1 MADEET
7 ETNIFG
13 DGVENRGVDD
23 DDEIE
28 MRNLNPYDSSSRRG
42 SEDTTYR
49 SSHSKTYGE
58 TSFIEGIDEHT
69 PLITKESKRDEAWD
83 EIRRKF
89 PKVSTS
95 KFTATLDD
103 IGRVFVKLIRSNAK
117 PAPLFNK
124 DGEVNKKLPETII
137 KALGT
142 PSEDIIRANEEEITR
157 RKNKIKEL
165 QASRETASENQRE
178 EIDAN
183 IEEQQNE
190 ISRLE
195 AENEHIEERMSLR
208 DRVKLIF
215 KKYGLTVFAVV
226 SAVGLVIGVVVSNLK
241 KGLTSL
247 GKGVGGE
254 LKTIGKKIGEILP
267 GMIGAIASFVFKT
280 AGEAVGFLVKHAWLL
295 ILAAV
300 TIMIEKLK
308 KRNKARNKVLKV
320 IKMKFITVKSKQTT
334 ASVDLVPPLVLG
346 DKQRISLVDIRIPEQ
361 YFEFTDDQ
369 AIGDENRFKKKLKI
383 IKLSKHLGK
392 YNARRL
398 QQVLHGDSLKA
409 ELGLEISIT
418 DKAAYLTTQ
427 SKEIIVSSELTK
439 NFNIPRES
447 KPYSAVKISGDEKY
461 FVYCDLVEEN
471 NSLLS
476 RENNAA
482 RVMPSKL
489 LAVAPKSE
497 SGVYPELLIP
507 AEKRVINNITLRIE
521 NEKFEVPDFN
531 DEPIIYGLK
540 IS

>member
-58 TSFIEGIDEHT
+58 SRTYGETSFIEGTDEHT
-69 PLITKESKRDEAWD
+69 PLITKEKENRDKAWD

-142 PSEDIIRANEEEITR
+142 PSKDIIRANEEEISR
-157 RKNKIKEL
+157 RENKIDEL
-165 QASRETASENQRE
+165 NDSLETASENQRE
-178 EIDAN
+178 QIVAN

-195 AENEHIEERMSLR
+195 AENERIEEQMSLR

-215 KKYGLTVFAVV
+215 KKYGFTVFAVV
-226 SAVGLVIGVVVSNLK
+226 SAVGLVIGVIVSNLQ

-247 GKGVGGE
+247 GKGVGGA
-254 LKTIGKKIGEILP
+254 LKNIGKKIGEILP

-280 AGEAVGFLVKHAWLL
+280 AGEAVGFLAKHAWLL

-308 KRNKARNKVLKV
+308 KRNK
-320 IKMKFITVKSKQTT
+320 
-334 ASVDLVPPLVLG
+334 
-346 DKQRISLVDIRIPEQ
+346 
-361 YFEFTDDQ
+361 
-369 AIGDENRFKKKLKI
+369 
-383 IKLSKHLGK
+383 
-392 YNARRL
+392 
-398 QQVLHGDSLKA
+398 
-409 ELGLEISIT
+409 GL
-418 DKAAYLTTQ
+418 
-427 SKEIIVSSELTK
+427 
-439 NFNIPRES
+439 
-447 KPYSAVKISGDEKY
+447 
-461 FVYCDLVEEN
+461 
-471 NSLLS
+471 
-476 RENNAA
+476 
-482 RVMPSKL
+482 
-489 LAVAPKSE
+489 
-497 SGVYPELLIP
+497 
-507 AEKRVINNITLRIE
+507 
-521 NEKFEVPDFN
+521 
-531 DEPIIYGLK
+531 
-540 IS
+540 

>member
-1 MADEET
+1 MDIDET

-28 MRNLNPYDSSSRRG
+28 MRNLNPYDSSLRRG

-69 PLITKESKRDEAWD
+69 PLITKESKRDEAW
-83 EIRRKF
+83 ERIRSKF
-89 PKVSTS
+89 PKVNTS

-124 DGEVNKKLPETII
+124 DGEVNEKLPETII

-157 RKNKIKEL
+157 REKKIEEL
-165 QASRETASENQRE
+165 KASRETASENQRE
-178 EIDAN
+178 QIDAN

-195 AENEHIEERMSLR
+195 AENEIIEERMSLR

-215 KKYGLTVFAVV
+215 KKYGFTVFAVV
-226 SAVGLVIGVVVSNLK
+226 SAVGLVIGVIVNNLK

-247 GKGVGGE
+247 GKGVEGA

-280 AGEAVGFLVKHAWLL
+280 AGEAVGFLVKNAWLL

-308 KRNKARNKVLKV
+308 SRRA
-320 IKMKFITVKSKQTT
+320 
-334 ASVDLVPPLVLG
+334 
-346 DKQRISLVDIRIPEQ
+346 
-361 YFEFTDDQ
+361 
-369 AIGDENRFKKKLKI
+369 KL
-383 IKLSKHLGK
+383 
-392 YNARRL
+392 
-398 QQVLHGDSLKA
+398 
-409 ELGLEISIT
+409 
-418 DKAAYLTTQ
+418 
-427 SKEIIVSSELTK
+427 
-439 NFNIPRES
+439 
-447 KPYSAVKISGDEKY
+447 
-461 FVYCDLVEEN
+461 
-471 NSLLS
+471 
-476 RENNAA
+476 
-482 RVMPSKL
+482 
-489 LAVAPKSE
+489 
-497 SGVYPELLIP
+497 
-507 AEKRVINNITLRIE
+507 
-521 NEKFEVPDFN
+521 
-531 DEPIIYGLK
+531 
-540 IS
+540 